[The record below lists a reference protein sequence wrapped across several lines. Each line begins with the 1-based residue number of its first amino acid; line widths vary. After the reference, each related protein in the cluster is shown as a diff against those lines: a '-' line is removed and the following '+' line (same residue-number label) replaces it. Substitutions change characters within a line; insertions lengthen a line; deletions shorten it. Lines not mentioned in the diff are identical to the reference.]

1 MQVPPILQGESL
13 TRLIQGIAVGAVA
26 TMFIGFYWGGWVTG
40 GTAWKMAQRD
50 AKDATIAALAPICV
64 EKFQNQADV
73 EKNLNNLKK
82 ISLWQQASFI
92 ERGGWAT
99 MPGATSAD
107 LGVAQA
113 CAEILG
119 NLKVVGQH

>member
-1 MQVPPILQGESL
+1 MQVSLMLQGESL
-13 TRLIQGIAVGAVA
+13 KRLIQGMAVGAVT

-50 AKDATIAALAPICV
+50 AKDAMIAALAPICV
-64 EKFQNQADV
+64 DKFQNQADV
-73 EKNLNNLKK
+73 EKNLSNLKK

-92 ERGGWAT
+92 EKGGWAT
-99 MPGATSAD
+99 MPGTTSPD

-113 CAEILG
+113 CAEMLG
-119 NLKVVGQH
+119 NLKIVGHN